1 MNEVGMKVSDYIVW
15 KLSQYG
21 IHHVFMLPGG
31 GCMYLVDALA
41 RQSNI
46 KVITLLHEQ
55 SVGIAA
61 EAYAQFTGKAGVSLV
76 TTGPGGTNAITAC
89 AAAWTD
95 STPTLFISGQ
105 VKTSDN
111 GSRFGMRQLGFQEL
125 PITEIVR
132 PITKKSILIE
142 SADSVPRI
150 FDDML
155 SLANSGRPGPVWL
168 DIPLDIQN
176 QEIAAYGSFIVKTPK
191 KPLELSEA
199 VADLISAIEKSNK
212 PLFLVGNG
220 VRLCGGLTQMEELI
234 GLSKIPAL
242 LTWKMIDFLD
252 ENNNLNAGRPGAI
265 AQPWS
270 NLIQEEADLI
280 IFLGARIDTGQSS
293 YNLSSFGQKAIK
305 YVIDIDMLELNK
317 FPDNKSFITLNYDLA
332 DFIPELY
339 TQLSEYTQIKSKFDR
354 SIWLKEI
361 NGLKNELGNI
371 FNSKQSKTN
380 SVNIYSLISNLS
392 ELLDATAIIV
402 PGSSGACSEV
412 MMQSFRIKKGQRV
425 FNSEGLGPMGF
436 GIPAALGACIA
447 SGGRRIICVDG
458 DGGFLMNLQ
467 ELASVKLH
475 ADNIVFFVLNNNG
488 YGSIKLTQDKLFSG
502 RRLGTDPSNGLALVN
517 LREIARAFEFTYEIL
532 RNEYSLVDD
541 LRRILAQNSSVIV
554 EVLVDPDQIT
564 LPRVKTIRDDMGNPL
579 PSDMKVMDY

>member
-41 RQSNI
+41 RQSDI
-46 KVITLLHEQ
+46 KVVTLLHEQ

-76 TTGPGGTNAITAC
+76 TTGPGGTNAI
-89 AAAWTD
+89 AAWTD

-111 GSRFGMRQLGFQEL
+111 GSKFGMRQLGFQEL

-176 QEIAAYGSFIVKTPK
+176 QEIAAYDSLMETIPTKPVK
-191 KPLELSEA
+191 LSEE
-199 VADLISAIEKSNK
+199 VADLISAIGKSKK
-212 PLFLVGNG
+212 PLFLIGNG
-220 VRLCGGLTQMEELI
+220 IRLCGGLTQMEELI
-234 GLSKIPAL
+234 DLSQIPAL

-252 ENNNLNAGRPGAI
+252 EKNNLNAGRPGAI

-270 NLIQEEADLI
+270 NLIQEESDLI
-280 IFLGARIDTGQSS
+280 ICLGARIDTGQSS
-293 YNLSSFGQKAIK
+293 YNLSNFGQKAIK
-305 YVIDIDMLELNK
+305 YIIDIDMLELNK
-317 FPDNKSFITLNYDLA
+317 FPANKSFKTLNYDLA
-332 DFIPELY
+332 DFLPELFI
-339 TQLSEYTQIKSKFDR
+339 QLSRYKNIESNFNH

-361 NGLKNELGNI
+361 NVLKNNLGDV
-371 FNSKQSKTN
+371 FESKKSKTN
-380 SVNIYSLISNLS
+380 SVNVYSLISNLS
-392 ELLDATAIIV
+392 ELLDTTSIIV

-436 GIPAALGACIA
+436 AIPAALGACIA
-447 SGGRRIICVDG
+447 SGGRRIISIDG

-467 ELASVKLH
+467 ELASVKMH
-475 ADNIVFFVLNNNG
+475 ADNIIFFVLNNNG

-502 RRLGTDPSNGLALVN
+502 RRFGTDPSNGLALVN

-532 RNEYSLVDD
+532 RNEYTLVDD
-541 LRRILAQNSSVIV
+541 LRRILAKKSSVIV
-554 EVLVDPDQIT
+554 EVIVDPDQIT
-564 LPRVKTIRDDMGNPL
+564 LPRVKTIRDDKGNPL

>member
-1 MNEVGMKVSDYIVW
+1 MKVSDYIVW

-21 IHHVFMLPGG
+21 IDRIFMLPGG
-31 GCMYLVDALA
+31 GCMYLVDSLA
-41 RQSNI
+41 RQSDI
-46 KVITLLHEQ
+46 KVVTLLHEQ

-61 EAYAQFTGKAGVSLV
+61 EAYAQFTGKVGVSLV

-111 GSRFGMRQLGFQEL
+111 GSKFGMRQLGFQEL
-125 PITEIVR
+125 PITEIVK
-132 PITKKSILIE
+132 PITKKSVLIE
-142 SADSVPRI
+142 SADRIPRI
-150 FDDML
+150 LDEML

-176 QEIAAYGSFIVKTPK
+176 QEISSHHSFIETTLKNPPK
-191 KPLELSEA
+191 ISEE
-199 VADLISAIEKSNK
+199 VRDLISAIGKSKK
-212 PLFLVGNG
+212 PLFLIGNG
-220 VRLCGGLTQMEELI
+220 VRLCGGLAQMEELI
-234 GLSKIPAL
+234 NLSQIPVL

-252 ENNNLNAGRPGAI
+252 ENYYLNAGRPGAI

-280 IFLGARIDTGQSS
+280 ICLGARIDTGQSS
-293 YNLSSFGQKAIK
+293 YNLSGFGQRAIK
-305 YVIDIDMLELNK
+305 YVVDIDMLELSK

-332 DFIPELY
+332 DFIPEMH
-339 TQLSEYTQIKSKFDR
+339 TQLSEYLQINSKFDFT
-354 SIWLKEI
+354 IWLREI
-361 NGLKNELGNI
+361 NGLKNELCNV
-371 FNSKQSKTN
+371 FNSKKSKTN
-380 SVNIYSLISNLS
+380 SVNIYTLVSSLT
-392 ELLDATAIIV
+392 ELLDTTSIIV
-402 PGSSGACSEV
+402 TGSSGACSEV
-412 MMQSFRIKKGQRV
+412 IMQSFRIKKGQRV

-467 ELASVKLH
+467 ELASVKMH
-475 ADNIVFFVLNNNG
+475 ADNIIFFILNNNG

-541 LRRILAQNSSVIV
+541 LHRILAQNSSVIV
-554 EVLVDPDQIT
+554 EVMVDPDQVT

>member
-1 MNEVGMKVSDYIVW
+1 MKVSDYIVW

-41 RQSNI
+41 RQSDV
-46 KVITLLHEQ
+46 KVVTLLHEQ

-111 GSRFGMRQLGFQEL
+111 GSKFGMRQLGFQEL

-150 FDDML
+150 FDDIL

-176 QEIAAYGSFIVKTPK
+176 QEIAAYDSFIETTPK
-191 KPLELSEA
+191 KPLKLSEE
-199 VADLISAIEKSNK
+199 VADLISAIGKSNK
-212 PLFLVGNG
+212 PLFLIGNG

-234 GLSKIPAL
+234 DLSQIPAL

-280 IFLGARIDTGQSS
+280 ICLGARIDTGQSS

-305 YVIDIDMLELNK
+305 YVIDIDKLELNK

-332 DFIPELY
+332 DFIPDLY
-339 TQLSEYTQIKSKFDR
+339 TQLSRYIQIKSKFDR
-354 SIWLKEI
+354 SIWLREI
-361 NGLKNELGNI
+361 NGLKNEFGNI

-392 ELLDATAIIV
+392 ELLDTTSIIV

-412 MMQSFRIKKGQRV
+412 MMQSFRVKKGQRV

-467 ELASVKLH
+467 ELASVKMH
-475 ADNIVFFVLNNNG
+475 ADNIIFFVLNNNG

-502 RRLGTDPSNGLALVN
+502 RRIGTDPSNGLALVN

-554 EVLVDPDQIT
+554 EVIVDPDQIT

>member
-1 MNEVGMKVSDYIVW
+1 
-15 KLSQYG
+15 
-21 IHHVFMLPGG
+21 
-31 GCMYLVDALA
+31 
-41 RQSNI
+41 
-46 KVITLLHEQ
+46 
-55 SVGIAA
+55 
-61 EAYAQFTGKAGVSLV
+61 
-76 TTGPGGTNAITAC
+76 
-89 AAAWTD
+89 
-95 STPTLFISGQ
+95 
-105 VKTSDN
+105 
-111 GSRFGMRQLGFQEL
+111 
-125 PITEIVR
+125 
-132 PITKKSILIE
+132 
-142 SADSVPRI
+142 
-150 FDDML
+150 
-155 SLANSGRPGPVWL
+155 
-168 DIPLDIQN
+168 
-176 QEIAAYGSFIVKTPK
+176 
-191 KPLELSEA
+191 
-199 VADLISAIEKSNK
+199 
-212 PLFLVGNG
+212 
-220 VRLCGGLTQMEELI
+220 
-234 GLSKIPAL
+234 
-242 LTWKMIDFLD
+242 MIDFLD
-252 ENNNLNAGRPGAI
+252 ENDNLNAGRPGAI

-280 IFLGARIDTGQSS
+280 ICLGARIDTGQSS

-305 YVIDIDMLELNK
+305 YVIDIDKLELNK

-332 DFIPELY
+332 DFLPDLY
-339 TQLSEYTQIKSKFDR
+339 TQLSRYIQIKSKFDR

-392 ELLDATAIIV
+392 ELLDTTSIIV

-412 MMQSFRIKKGQRV
+412 MMQSFRVKKGQRV

-467 ELASVKLH
+467 ELASVKMH
-475 ADNIVFFVLNNNG
+475 ADNIIFFVLNNNG

-502 RRLGTDPSNGLALVN
+502 RRIGTDPSNGLALVN
-517 LREIARAFEFTYEIL
+517 LREIARAFEFTYKIL

-554 EVLVDPDQIT
+554 EVIVDPDQIT

>member
-176 QEIAAYGSFIVKTPK
+176 KEIAAYDSFIEKIPK
-191 KPLELSEA
+191 KPLELSET
-199 VADLISAIEKSNK
+199 VADLISAIGKSNK

-234 GLSKIPAL
+234 GLSQIPAL

-280 IFLGARIDTGQSS
+280 ICLGARIDTGQSS

-332 DFIPELY
+332 DFIPELF

-392 ELLDATAIIV
+392 ELLDATSIIV

-475 ADNIVFFVLNNNG
+475 ADNIIFFVLNNNG

-502 RRLGTDPSNGLALVN
+502 RRFGTDPSNGLALVN

-554 EVLVDPDQIT
+554 EVMVDPDQIT